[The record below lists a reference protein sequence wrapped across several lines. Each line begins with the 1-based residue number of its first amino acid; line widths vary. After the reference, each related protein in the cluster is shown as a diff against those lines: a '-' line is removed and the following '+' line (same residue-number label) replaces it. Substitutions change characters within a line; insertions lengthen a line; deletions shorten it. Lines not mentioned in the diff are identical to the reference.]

1 MEIEITSLPRVS
13 FQKKLPQTTAT
24 LNRLFYINK
33 ACLRLLRKYT
43 NEIYPNNV
51 FAKVDK
57 QHPVPAS
64 KKSETQIYVLN
75 QGPSTS
81 KNIPTAKIF
90 MGSSSMEATTPTNPK
105 KINMENL
112 QLAECIGDVRSLLIQ
127 ILSDDI
133 PADIDL
139 DGYETT
145 MDILDECHITFLSCF
160 QVFYPTS
167 SLKWNCLCELLAQ
180 EEKVSLNL
188 LEVFV
193 KRRCIL
199 KEKKF
204 LSG

>member
-1 MEIEITSLPRVS
+1 MVCVIRLN
-13 FQKKLPQTTAT
+13 FLQKKLPQTTAS

-51 FAKVDK
+51 FTKTDK
-57 QHPVPAS
+57 PQTTTATAAAN

-75 QGPSTS
+75 QAPSTS
-81 KNIPTAKIF
+81 KNIPTTKFF
-90 MGSSSMEATTPTNPK
+90 MGSSMEAATPTNPK

-127 ILSDDI
+127 MLSDDI
-133 PADIDL
+133 PSDIDI

-145 MDILDECHITFLSCF
+145 MDILDECHTTFLSCF
-160 QVFYPTS
+160 NVFYPTS

-180 EEKVSLNL
+180 EEKVNIQPCP
-188 LEVFV
+188 
-193 KRRCIL
+193 RRRI
-199 KEKKF
+199 F
-204 LSG
+204 N